1 MKIEFSEFVLTS
13 NPGTIILIKC
23 TDLVVVGFK
32 LVLLMDA
39 KNTRKFVIHYWRIC
53 IIFYYLVKNIVLAFF
68 NFLIRHQYL
77 IFKEAIESVNL
88 VWFTFV
94 L

>member
-39 KNTRKFVIHYWRIC
+39 KKLSQIC
-53 IIFYYLVKNIVLAFF
+53 NSLLEDMYHILLFGQKYCFSIL
-68 NFLIRHQYL
+68 
-77 IFKEAIESVNL
+77 
-88 VWFTFV
+88 
-94 L
+94 